1 MCHYSKLPKE
11 NLLPQP
17 FKSNP
22 IWSHLGGR
30 HSSVVSSEP
39 TILQQWVQI
48 PRTPSHF
55 SICIIE
61 IVMRKGRKRGW
72 DSPIFNPIW
81 SHYTHIPTYAVTND
95 IFSLAVGWV
104 TLPDGTLIRKASSWA
119 SWSATSSSDDEFDN
133 SHLVSSMRGIH
144 SLYFTA
150 SVLKDLFYGLYFEN
164 LYSTAAILK
173 PQFYNRNGLFLQPL
187 FCILGFKTSILR
199 PLFTGSILQFLV
211 YNLFGF

>member
-133 SHLVSSMRGIH
+133 SHLVSS
-144 SLYFTA
+144 
-150 SVLKDLFYGLYFEN
+150 
-164 LYSTAAILK
+164 
-173 PQFYNRNGLFLQPL
+173 QPL
-187 FCILGFKTSILR
+187 FYSLRFKRSILR
-199 PLFTGSILQFLV
+199 PLFWKPLFYSCYLKTSILQPQRP
-211 YNLFGF
+211 LFTASILHPRF

>member
-1 MCHYSKLPKE
+1 MVGTYPVSLDIGIKSSPILAKRQTQLVLFKMCHYSKLPKE

-30 HSSVVSSEP
+30 LSSVVSSEP

-119 SWSATSSSDDEFDN
+119 S
-133 SHLVSSMRGIH
+133 
-144 SLYFTA
+144 
-150 SVLKDLFYGLYFEN
+150 FY
-164 LYSTAAILK
+164 K
-173 PQFYNRNGLFLQPL
+173 
-187 FCILGFKTSILR
+187 
-199 PLFTGSILQFLV
+199 
-211 YNLFGF
+211 